1 LSEPSRIFFMEILE
15 YLETI
20 SIPYTINNNLIE
32 HTEYA
37 THTIF
42 KIFAKKSDKQEYE
55 CVASGGRWSGFA
67 KKMGLKKDIPGISAS
82 IWLSKQ
88 GAQESKP
95 HKVKKPKF
103 YFIQMGQEAKLK
115 SLNLISVL
123 RQARIPVFHS
133 LTKDKLTLQ
142 LASAEH
148 LRVPYVIIMGQKE
161 SMDNTV
167 LIREMSNRS
176 QDTIRLV
183 EIAEYLKKL
192 T

>member
-1 LSEPSRIFFMEILE
+1 
-15 YLETI
+15 
-20 SIPYTINNNLIE
+20 
-32 HTEYA
+32 
-37 THTIF
+37 
-42 KIFAKKSDKQEYE
+42 
-55 CVASGGRWSGFA
+55 
-67 KKMGLKKDIPGISAS
+67 MGLKKDIPGISAS